1 MTLKAVGFD
10 LDDTLYDRREFY
22 RYIFET
28 MQNSIVKLDVSFE
41 YFYEIFQYFSD
52 IEYEKFMQRTKSKE
66 AYKNDRV
73 IDTYQ
78 ELGVTI
84 SQSDAII
91 FNSLYLYFRDQIIL
105 RDEVEKLFTLL
116 LENRYE
122 LFILTNGPSF
132 DQRNKL
138 NQLNITQ
145 YISEE
150 NWFIS
155 DELDCTKPNKEIFKK
170 VEGSIGYKKEEVLY
184 IGDDY
189 VNDVVGAKNAG
200 WEAILLNTNP
210 YKNKGVKDDV
220 IVTSSFSEIIQYLKG
235 YQFFIE

>member
-1 MTLKAVGFD
+1 MTIKAIGFD
-10 LDDTLYDRREFY
+10 LDDTLYDRGEFY

-28 MQNSIVKLDVSFE
+28 MQTSIVKLDISFE

-52 IEYEKFMQRTKSKE
+52 IEYEKFMQRIKSKE
-66 AYKNDRV
+66 AYKVDRV
-73 IDTYQ
+73 IDMYQ
-78 ELGVTI
+78 KLGVAI

-105 RDEVEKLFTLL
+105 RNEVEKLLILL
-116 LENRYE
+116 LENHYE
-122 LFILTNGPSF
+122 LFVLTNGPSM

-138 NQLNITQ
+138 NQLNIAQ

-155 DELDCTKPNKEIFKK
+155 DELDSTKPNREIFKK
-170 VEGSIGYKKEEVLY
+170 VEGSIGYKKEEILY

-189 VNDVVGAKNAG
+189 INDIVGAKNAG
-200 WEAILLNTNP
+200 WEAILLNTKM
-210 YKNKGVKDDV
+210 YKNKEIKDDT
-220 IVTSSFSEIIQYLKG
+220 IVTTSFSEIIQYLKNHQ
-235 YQFFIE
+235 YFIE